1 MFHNRKQQNTEEEPT
16 HYYRN
21 VASYRSYEEVVAS
34 KRRRSRFRR
43 GFTALA
49 LVLAVGSMGAYWLLG
64 DELAP
69 AEGERSSGG
78 EDGQAA
84 GSMASVLQN
93 GEQDQSG
100 AGEDFAMEIES
111 KPSEEDSG
119 AVVVKDVSDIV
130 EKVRPS
136 VVGVVTESFQNYST
150 SSTGSGIILSED
162 GYIVTNNH
170 VIEGGGNISVTLEE
184 GETSM
189 RLSSSAQMPRRTL
202 PC

>member
-93 GEQDQSG
+93 GSRTR
-100 AGEDFAMEIES
+100 AAPA
-111 KPSEEDSG
+111 K
-119 AVVVKDVSDIV
+119 
-130 EKVRPS
+130 
-136 VVGVVTESFQNYST
+136 
-150 SSTGSGIILSED
+150 
-162 GYIVTNNH
+162 
-170 VIEGGGNISVTLEE
+170 
-184 GETSM
+184 
-189 RLSSSAQMPRRTL
+189 TL
-202 PC
+202 PWRSNPSPATKTAGLWW